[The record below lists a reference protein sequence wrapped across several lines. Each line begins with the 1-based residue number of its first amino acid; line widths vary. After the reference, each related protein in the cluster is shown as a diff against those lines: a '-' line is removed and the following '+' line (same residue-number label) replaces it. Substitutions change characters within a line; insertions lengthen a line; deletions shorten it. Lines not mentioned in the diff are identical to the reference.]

1 MAEHKA
7 IIHWKGGGPDFLKG
21 RFSREHT
28 WTFDGG
34 QTVVASAAP
43 SVVPPPLSNPE
54 GIDPEE
60 AFVASL
66 SSCHMLTFVYL
77 AYRKGFEVVNYRDE
91 AIGTMSKGDNGVP
104 WVSKVTLNPK
114 VEYSGQKQPTAQ
126 EEAELHE
133 QGHHYCYVANS
144 VKTRVE
150 IAGSAK
156 P

>member
-1 MAEHKA
+1 
-7 IIHWKGGGPDFLKG
+7 
-21 RFSREHT
+21 
-28 WTFDGG
+28 
-34 QTVVASAAP
+34 
-43 SVVPPPLSNPE
+43 
-54 GIDPEE
+54 
-60 AFVASL
+60 
-66 SSCHMLTFVYL
+66 MLTFVYL